1 MADDDG
7 EVFEKHSKGRVI
19 EPMESI
25 LRTTFTEILPTDIQY
40 ALTVPIYNIDK
51 RPFALICAYNLDK
64 KDNIRYVRLSCYEN
78 FMKRLNDRSWR
89 GTNSRSFVPSVLS
102 S

>member
-1 MADDDG
+1 MTGDPA
-7 EVFEKHSKGRVI
+7 VFEKHSKGRVI

-51 RPFALICAYNLDK
+51 RPFAILCAYSTIERTTPFVCSLLIPK
-64 KDNIRYVRLSCYEN
+64 FFVIYSIVVS
-78 FMKRLNDRSWR
+78 
-89 GTNSRSFVPSVLS
+89 SRDTS
-102 S
+102 SLTYGL

>member
-1 MADDDG
+1 MTGDPA
-7 EVFEKHSKGRVI
+7 VFEKHSKGRVI

-64 KDNIRYVRLSCYEN
+64 KDNIRYVRV
-78 FMKRLNDRSWR
+78 RLIGQAKFGLTHYSWR
-89 GTNSRSFVPSVLS
+89 GMNSRSFALS
-102 S
+102 ASSS

>member
-1 MADDDG
+1 MTGDPA
-7 EVFEKHSKGRVI
+7 VFEKHSKGRVI

-51 RPFALICAYNLDK
+51 RPFALLCAYSTGERTTPFVSISRHGQASEM
-64 KDNIRYVRLSCYEN
+64 IRINTWEL
-78 FMKRLNDRSWR
+78 
-89 GTNSRSFVPSVLS
+89 
-102 S
+102 